1 MGSQW
6 RARWKAFAAIRLIE
20 ARGRSADALSAKRCG
35 KAGRL
40 ENMAR
45 ITKLLQDMRASYW
58 FVPGLM
64 MVVAFLL
71 AVGIEALDRHFSNL
85 YTPMLRDWMT
95 TQSDAVRSLLSV
107 IAQSVITVT
116 GVLFSMTVVAVSFA
130 SSNFGPRLIGNFM
143 RDRGTQISLG
153 VLISTFVFAL
163 ATLRSVQDFGA
174 DGLTFVP
181 LLSLVLALVMTFA
194 SVIVMI
200 YFIHHVPEM
209 INLENLCHKLGSKL
223 QSQLIEL
230 CQANGSASLGDEIES
245 DWMKET
251 EGQDPKPI
259 FLKTAGYVQAVD
271 FNQITKTAAENDLSI
286 EVIAVPGQFV
296 HPQRPALKVYS
307 GEPLSESTE
316 AQLRACFATGAG
328 KTDTQ
333 NVMFVAQ
340 QLVEIIARALSP
352 SVNDPYTAC
361 TCLNWLHASLQELA
375 VSETVAI
382 ARCPSHHVKIPPVTF
397 HQLLHI
403 THVDSRQ
410 YILGDIMVKRHA
422 EMLLQELARQLPP
435 GPRFDAVKHELD
447 TLQQDHQ

>member
-1 MGSQW
+1 
-6 RARWKAFAAIRLIE
+6 
-20 ARGRSADALSAKRCG
+20 
-35 KAGRL
+35 
-40 ENMAR
+40 MAR

-64 MVVAFLL
+64 MVVALIAAIGL
-71 AVGIEALDRHFSNL
+71 EALDRHLSNL

-116 GVLFSMTVVAVSFA
+116 GVLFSMTLVAVSFA
-130 SSNFGPRLIGNFM
+130 SANFGPRLIGNFM

-163 ATLRSVQDFGA
+163 STLRSVQDFGT

-181 LLSLVLALVMTFA
+181 LLSLVVALVMTLA

-200 YFIHHVPEM
+200 FFIHHVPEM
-209 INLENLCHKLGSKL
+209 INLENLCHNLGSKL
-223 QSQLIEL
+223 RSQLIEL
-230 CQANGSASLGDEIES
+230 CQAEGSAVIADDSDP
-245 DWMKET
+245 DWMDAT
-251 EGQDPKPI
+251 DGQDPKPI
-259 FLKTAGYVQAVD
+259 FLGTSGYVQAVN
-271 FNQITKTAAENDLSI
+271 FKQINKTADEHDLNI
-286 EVIAVPGQFV
+286 EVVAVPGEFI
-296 HPQRPALKVYS
+296 HPRRPALKVYS
-307 GEPLSESTE
+307 DKPVSEALESK
-316 AQLRACFATGAG
+316 LRACFAAGAG

-333 NVMFVAQ
+333 NVLFVAQ

-375 VSETVAI
+375 SAETVVLAPCSSDRVRI
-382 ARCPSHHVKIPPVTF
+382 APVTF
-397 HQLLHI
+397 YQLLQI
-403 THVDSRQ
+403 THADSRQ

-422 EMLLQELARQLPP
+422 ETLLQELIRKLPL
-435 GPRFDAVKHELD
+435 GPRQDAVRLELEI
-447 TLQQDHQ
+447 LQQNDP